1 MGRSHKNDRDQPQI
15 VLLGTTPPPVTGMTL
30 VTEQVVRA
38 VQQVANV
45 KFFNWSTEISKR
57 GLKFRANRVLRLVC
71 SLFWLV
77 RQGPVSKGRLYVVAN
92 SKTGLYLTAV
102 IAWLARRLGYTVYL
116 HHHTYYYIDEYDWR
130 MAWIDRTLGQHG
142 VHVVHTPQMADDF
155 RAVYPTQCQ
164 FAFIYPS
171 VVAAP
176 LGPARE
182 SIATPIR
189 LGHLSNLQ
197 LGKGLDLVLDTFHV
211 LRKSGQQARLVLAG
225 TFLNQEARRVVE
237 QAIETHGELIEYI
250 GPVYD
255 ADKTRFFAHIDCFV
269 FPTRSESWGIVL
281 HEAMAAGVPVI
292 TYDRGCTRTVVGDK
306 AGLVIDRDAD
316 FATLAARQVEHWA
329 HNPDEYRAASEAAI
343 EQADHLQ
350 REGQR
355 TLDEFVAHVLSPTPT
370 SDGLNRPA

>member
-1 MGRSHKNDRDQPQI
+1 MVASQTIDHSRPEI
-15 VLLGTTPPPVTGMTL
+15 VILGTVPPPVTGMTL
-30 VTEQVVRA
+30 VTKQVVRA
-38 VQQVANV
+38 LQQVANV
-45 KFFNWSTEISKR
+45 NFFNWSTGISKR
-57 GLKFRANRVLRLVC
+57 GLRFRATRVLRIVR

-77 RQGPVSKGRLYVVAN
+77 RQGPVFKGRIYVVAN

-155 RAVYPTQCQ
+155 RAVYPTQCP

-171 VVAAP
+171 VVASP
-176 LGPARE
+176 LGAARE
-182 SIATPIR
+182 SVATPIR

-225 TFLNQEARRVVE
+225 TFLNQETRRVVE
-237 QAIETHGELIEYI
+237 EAIETHSGLIEYI

-255 ADKTRFFAHIDCFV
+255 ADKTRFFARIDCFV

-292 TYDRGCTRTVVGDK
+292 TYDRGCTRTVVGNK

-316 FATLAARQVEHWA
+316 FAMLAARQVEHWA
-329 HNPDEYRAASEAAI
+329 HNPHEYRAASQAAI
-343 EQADHLQ
+343 EQADRLQ

-355 TLDEFVAHVLSPTPT
+355 TLDEFVALVLSPTPI
-370 SDGLNRPA
+370 SNGLNRPA